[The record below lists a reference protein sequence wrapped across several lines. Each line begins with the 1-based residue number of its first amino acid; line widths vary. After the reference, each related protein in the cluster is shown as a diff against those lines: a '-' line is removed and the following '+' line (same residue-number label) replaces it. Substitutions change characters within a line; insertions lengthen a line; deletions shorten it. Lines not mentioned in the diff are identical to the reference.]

1 MLPHHPLA
9 EPPGWLLIR
18 VVWRSDRS
26 GNVNSWR
33 VDGGTKEGNV
43 ASMCRVDLAGRIPA
57 VQVELIRSR
66 FGDMSLRTSRE
77 RTILKGPVAD
87 QSAVRAL
94 LNLLWDTGS
103 DIRSLRVTTL
113 GDLTR
118 RRHDMEMSAYSD
130 PNE

>member
-1 MLPHHPLA
+1 M
-9 EPPGWLLIR
+9 
-18 VVWRSDRS
+18 
-26 GNVNSWR
+26 
-33 VDGGTKEGNV
+33 

-77 RTILKGPVAD
+77 RTILQGPVAD

-103 DIRSLRVTTL
+103 DIRSLRVTTV
-113 GDLTR
+113 DNPFR
-118 RRHDMEMSAYSD
+118 RSHDMETSAYAEPD
-130 PNE
+130 ERME